1 MSKRT
6 KILVWLVIGIV
17 LLYFLYHSGRYTVER
32 MKSPFKYFTWSEFDS
47 GAMPSD
53 VADPTILTHKNTKG
67 KDLLTGS
74 GEEHMDKNFIYALDT
89 IREKVGFPIV
99 IVAGN
104 GYRSDAYNAHVG
116 GVANSSHRRRGPE
129 KVKAADLYLPTY
141 AQKEAVA
148 KAAIEL
154 GITRFGWGTG
164 TLLHIDNDETKSQNV
179 VWGYGGSHPNF
190 NDLTQNLA

>member
-6 KILVWLVIGIV
+6 KILVWLVIGV
-17 LLYFLYHSGRYTVER
+17 TLLYFLYHSGKYTVER

-53 VADPTILTHKNTKG
+53 VADPEILTHKNTKG
-67 KDLLTGS
+67 KNLLTGS
-74 GEEHMDKNFIYALDT
+74 GEANMDKNFIFALDT

-116 GVANSSHRRRGPE
+116 GVPRSSHRRIGEP

-141 AQKEAVA
+141 EMKQAVA
-148 KAAIEL
+148 EAAIEL

-164 TLLHIDNDETKSQNV
+164 TLLHIDNDLSKSQDV
-179 VWGYGGSHPNF
+179 VWGYGGAHPSF
-190 NDLTQNLA
+190 SDLTSNLA